1 MIQHGIG
8 HVCVPCGVALHALT
22 IPQKYDGRRSLGERQ
37 PRGVSGVA
45 RTLWLNCTSH
55 ALPWN
60 SLRAILRNMLS
71 SKTPGLVAAFLAS
84 TRTRLHHRSGGGA
97 VAELKQPLFS
107 EGGPDAPAPQLLA
120 SLARARM
127 LYGSGLGFASLQP
140 LTAVVRSTIGHR
152 WLPEGQIAYA
162 LVMADADIAQG
173 LQVGL
178 RLRYARVPVN

>member
-1 MIQHGIG
+1 
-8 HVCVPCGVALHALT
+8 
-22 IPQKYDGRRSLGERQ
+22 
-37 PRGVSGVA
+37 
-45 RTLWLNCTSH
+45 
-55 ALPWN
+55 
-60 SLRAILRNMLS
+60 MLS

-107 EGGPDAPAPQLLA
+107 EAGPDAPAPQLLA

-140 LTAVVRSTIGHR
+140 LAAVVRSTIGHR

-173 LQVGL
+173 LQSCKEEMQGGAAVD
-178 RLRYARVPVN
+178 YAAGSAAL